1 MQLQVKAQHATV
13 PDSVHAYAEKRLSK
27 LSRRLYEGT
36 VVEVTFSREH
46 NPSIRDDHVAEGVV
60 FMKGPNLVAREA
72 APTYEAAVDRLV
84 DKLERQ
90 IERNRD
96 KRVLEPRRA
105 AQRKRE
111 AGPGEEAAEAE
122 DEAALDPRRSSIV
135 ARSAAAISGD
145 SRSRRHRSR
154 LRRVTTRMGVVA
166 TTLAVRR
173 PPERIAISPNTSPGP
188 SARMTAPSCSTSAVP
203 SVIA

>member
-1 MQLQVKAQHATV
+1 MQLQIKAHNASV
-13 PDSVHAYAEKRLSK
+13 PDSVRAYAEKRLSK

-46 NPSIRDDHVAEGVV
+46 NPSIRDDHEAEGVI

-72 APTYEAAVDRLV
+72 AETYEAAVDRLV

-90 IERNRD
+90 IEKSRD

-111 AGPGEEAAEAE
+111 VTPGEEAAA
-122 DEAALDPRRSSIV
+122 
-135 ARSAAAISGD
+135 
-145 SRSRRHRSR
+145 
-154 LRRVTTRMGVVA
+154 
-166 TTLAVRR
+166 
-173 PPERIAISPNTSPGP
+173 
-188 SARMTAPSCSTSAVP
+188 
-203 SVIA
+203 